1 MKSFFTKN
9 VIIGLVIIVALG
21 LLFWGI
27 EYLKGANLFKPTNF
41 YKAYFE
47 QVDGLNVSSPVT
59 INGFKVGQVS
69 EISYDYDN
77 NRILVEMSMDKNLK
91 IPVGT
96 TVSLASGLLGSAEL
110 ELNLSQ
116 NSTYLNVGDEI
127 KGTVQ
132 SGLMDAVSSNV
143 MPQVKVML
151 PKLDSILT
159 NVNALTADPALRTS
173 VARLDG
179 ITAELAAS
187 SQQLTQLMRQINAS
201 VPGVMTNVDGVT
213 SKLNTSAGDLNSITA
228 QLKAMPLDSTIN
240 SINATVA
247 NLEQLSKK
255 INSTDSSLGMLL
267 NDRQLYNNAN
277 NAVLSLDS
285 LLQDVKANPKRY
297 VTIKVF

>member
-159 NVNALTADPALRTS
+159 NVNTLTADPSLRTS

-213 SKLNTSAGDLNSITA
+213 SKLNTSAGDLNSVTA

>member
-247 NLEQLSKK
+247 NLEQLSRK

>member
-213 SKLNTSAGDLNSITA
+213 SKLNTSAGDLNSVTA

>member
-1 MKSFFTKN
+1 MKSFFSKN
-9 VIIGLVIIVALG
+9 VIIALVVIAALG

-27 EYLKGANLFKPTNF
+27 EYLKGVNLFKPTNF
-41 YKAYFE
+41 YTAHFE

-69 EISYDYDN
+69 EISYDYES
-77 NRILVEMSMDKNLK
+77 NRILVEMSMDKGLK

-96 TVSLASGLLGSAEL
+96 TISLSSGLMGGASL
-110 ELNLSQ
+110 ELHLAN
-116 NSTYLNVGDEI
+116 NPTYLNVGDEI
-127 KGTVQ
+127 QGTVQ
-132 SGLMDAVSSNV
+132 AGLMDAVTDNV
-143 MPQVKVML
+143 MPQVTVML
-151 PKLDSILT
+151 PKVDSILS
-159 NVNALTADPALRTS
+159 NVNAVTSNPALQTS

-187 SQQLTQLMRQINAS
+187 SQQLSQLMRQLNAS

-213 SKLNTSAGDLNSITA
+213 SKLNTSAGDLNAVTGK
-228 QLKAMPLDSTIN
+228 LKTMPLDSTIN

-247 NLEQLSKK
+247 NLEQLTKK
-255 INSTDSSLGMLL
+255 INGTDSSLGLLL

-277 NAVLSLDS
+277 SAVQSLDS

-297 VTIKVF
+297 ITIKVF

>member
-27 EYLKGANLFKPTNF
+27 EYLKGVNLFKPTNF

-247 NLEQLSKK
+247 NLEQLSRK

>member
-213 SKLNTSAGDLNSITA
+213 SKLNTSAGDLNSVTA

-247 NLEQLSKK
+247 NLEQLSRK